1 MTTLGLTGEP
11 ASVRGHFVIR
21 VASVEP
27 GGLSQRAGIEPG
39 DIIAGVNDKALE
51 GIDQLEQLSRQGGPL
66 NLVVLDVNSGKA
78 VRVPIELAGVDRSK
92 PTEGLPPLSTQPGE
106 NQVRPPAD
114 RTKTPPASGRSVGI
128 SAEPVQIGQRTG
140 MKVVG
145 VTPGSP
151 AQLAGIEPD
160 DVIVAANGVPITGA
174 DALSSVLRKSVGSVT
189 LTIRDT
195 RKGRDVPVEVK
206 FAGQDSAKP
215 APIPDEAQIPAGAGR
230 KLGAVTELVF
240 NDIDPAAKVTE
251 VQPGSPAAVAGI
263 SPGDMIVEANG
274 TPVLHPK
281 TLDEVVRNSGPVLKL
296 TVVNPRTRQKS
307 VLEVRLGAER

>member
-1 MTTLGLTGEP
+1 
-11 ASVRGHFVIR
+11 
-21 VASVEP
+21 
-27 GGLSQRAGIEPG
+27 
-39 DIIAGVNDKALE
+39 VNDKALE
-51 GIDQLEQLSRQGGPL
+51 GIDQLDQLSRQGGPL
-66 NLVVLDVNSGKA
+66 NLVVLDVNTGKA
-78 VRVPIELAGVDRSK
+78 VRVPVELAGVDRSK
-92 PTEGLPPLSTQPGE
+92 PTDGLPPLSTQPD

-114 RTKTPPASGRSVGI
+114 RTKTPPTSGRSLGI

-160 DVIVAANGVPITGA
+160 DVIVAANGVPVIGV
-174 DALSSVLRKSVGSVT
+174 DALSSVLRKSGGSVT

-195 RKGRDVPVEVK
+195 RTGRDMPVEVK

-240 NDIDPAAKVTE
+240 YDIDPAAKVTE

-263 SPGDMIVEANG
+263 SPGDVIVEANG

-307 VLEVRLGAER
+307 AVEVRLGAER